1 MFFIDWVSNSEILKQ
16 LLKIGKQMSQTQEK
30 IDALAA
36 QLAKAK
42 AEILSQ
48 VAALQKQIDAGDPVD
63 LTALTAAVQGL
74 DDLNPDDPETG
85 TDTGPVT
92 E

>member
-1 MFFIDWVSNSEILKQ
+1 MFFIDWVSNSEILQQ
-16 LLKIGKQMSQTQEK
+16 LKKIGKQMSQTQEK

-42 AEILSQ
+42 EEILAQ
-48 VAALQKQIDAGDPVD
+48 IAELQKQIDEGAVVD

-74 DDLNPDDPETG
+74 DDLNPDAPA
-85 TDTGPVT
+85 V
-92 E
+92 

>member
-1 MFFIDWVSNSEILKQ
+1 MFFIDWVSNSEILQQIK
-16 LLKIGKQMSQTQEK
+16 KIGKQMSETQEK

-36 QLAKAK
+36 QLAKVK
-42 AEILSQ
+42 NEILAQ
-48 VAALQKQIDAGDPVD
+48 VAALQAQIDDGAVVD

-74 DDLNPDDPETG
+74 DDLNPDEPDTG
-85 TDTGPVT
+85 TDSA